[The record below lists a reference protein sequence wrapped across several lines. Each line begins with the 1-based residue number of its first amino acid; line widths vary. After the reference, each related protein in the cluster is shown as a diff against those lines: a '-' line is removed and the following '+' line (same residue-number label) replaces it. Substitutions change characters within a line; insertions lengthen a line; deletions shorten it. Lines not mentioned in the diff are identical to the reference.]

1 MYLKK
6 TLVLMSALLLQ
17 AVAVP
22 VFGREKKVEIDGL
35 HYELEDNKAVL
46 VRQQSYN
53 PTGIIVIPNHV
64 KYKKKKYE
72 VVIGEAA
79 FVGCDDI
86 IEVVI
91 EDGITE
97 IPDLAFNACQNL
109 RTITIPKSVISI
121 GRLALHVGESFE
133 TRTIDNV
140 VYYNDIALR
149 VKDSWLPY
157 NTIREGTR
165 LIANGAFGSCVN
177 MKSITIPEGVV
188 SICGGAFENC
198 RSLERVELP
207 TSLRRIESKAFF
219 MCNKLDSISIPAKV
233 DYIGSSAFQ
242 LCLSL
247 KSLTIPRG
255 VKEIG
260 YLAFYK
266 CLSLSSLTMPSS
278 VKNIADNAFEGCE
291 NLPGYSFSD
300 HNEYGVNN
308 GHEYVD
314 LGLSVKWATCNVGAD
329 KPSDEGDSYAWGEVE
344 TQYEPGWQQ
353 TGRKVWKEGHSGD
366 YNYEDYKFFA
376 GWVETPDNPYHRR
389 ESTFSKYNET
399 DHKRMLDAED
409 DVAHVLWGGDWRLPT
424 LHEFWELE
432 ENCTYIWSIENG
444 VFGGKFIS
452 NVPGYEG
459 RYIFMPAPILQSD
472 SFYGCY
478 WSCEMS
484 PGPGSAY
491 DFQIDDWGCRTYS
504 DVASCNDLLVRPV
517 CP

>member
-1 MYLKK
+1 
-6 TLVLMSALLLQ
+6 MSALLLQ

-22 VFGREKKVEIDGL
+22 LFGRDKIVEIDGL

-97 IPDLAFNACQNL
+97 IPDLAFNCCTNL
-109 RTITIPKSVISI
+109 RTITIPKSVISV
-121 GRLALHVGESFE
+121 GSCALSVGDAFG

-140 VYYNDIALR
+140 VYYKDIALR

-157 NTIREGTR
+157 FTIREGTR

-260 YLAFYK
+260 DLAFYK

-278 VKNIADNAFEGCE
+278 VKNIADNAFDGCE

-353 TGRKVWKEGHSGD
+353 TGEKVWKEGHSGD

-399 DHKRMLDAED
+399 DQKRILDAED
-409 DVAHVLWGGDWRLPT
+409 DVAHVLWGSDWRLPT
-424 LHEFWELE
+424 WREFRELKD
-432 ENCTYIWSIENG
+432 NCNCIWSIENG
-444 VFGGKFIS
+444 VFGCKFIS

-459 RYIFMPAPILQSD
+459 RYIFMPAPSQMSD
-472 SFYGCY
+472 SSFYGCY

-484 PGPGSAY
+484 HGPGSAF

>member
-1 MYLKK
+1 
-6 TLVLMSALLLQ
+6 MSALLLQ

-22 VFGREKKVEIDGL
+22 VFSREKKVEIDGL

-53 PTGIIVIPNHV
+53 PTGIIVIQNHV

-72 VVIGEAA
+72 VVISEAA

-86 IEVVI
+86 IKVVI

-97 IPDLAFNACQNL
+97 IPDLAFNACHNL

-121 GRLALHVGESFE
+121 GSLALSVGDSFG
-133 TRTIDNV
+133 TTTIGNV
-140 VYYNDIALR
+140 VYYKDIVISVNNTSL
-149 VKDSWLPY
+149 SHY
-157 NTIREGTR
+157 TIREGTR

-198 RSLERVELP
+198 RRLESVVLP

-233 DYIGSSAFQ
+233 NYIGSSAFQ
-242 LCLSL
+242 LCIGL
-247 KSLTIPRG
+247 KSLTIPKG

-260 YLAFYK
+260 ELAFYQ
-266 CLSLSSLTMPSS
+266 CLNLSSLTMPSS
-278 VKNIADNAFEGCE
+278 VKNIADNAFDGCE

-353 TGRKVWKEGHSGD
+353 TGEKVWKEGHSGD

-376 GWVETPDNPYHRR
+376 GWVETPDNPYSRKT
-389 ESTFSKYNET
+389 TFTKYNET

-444 VFGGKFIS
+444 VFGCKFIS

-459 RYIFMPAPILQSD
+459 RYIFMPAPITNSNG
-472 SFYGCY
+472 FCGCY

-484 PGPGSAY
+484 HGPGSAF

>member
-1 MYLKK
+1 
-6 TLVLMSALLLQ
+6 MSALLLQ

-22 VFGREKKVEIDGL
+22 VFSREKKVEIDGL

-165 LIANGAFGSCVN
+165 LIANGAFGSCEN
-177 MKSITIPEGVV
+177 LKSIIIPEGVV

-247 KSLTIPRG
+247 KSLTIPKG

-260 YLAFYK
+260 DLTFYK
-266 CLSLSSLTMPSS
+266 CLSLSSVTIPSS
-278 VKNIADNAFEGCE
+278 VKTIADNAFDGCE
-291 NLPGYSFSD
+291 NLPGYSLSD

-329 KPSDEGDSYAWGEVE
+329 KPSDEGDSYAWE
-344 TQYEPGWQQ
+344 
-353 TGRKVWKEGHSGD
+353 
-366 YNYEDYKFFA
+366 
-376 GWVETPDNPYHRR
+376 
-389 ESTFSKYNET
+389 
-399 DHKRMLDAED
+399 
-409 DVAHVLWGGDWRLPT
+409 RLKP
-424 LHEFWELE
+424 
-432 ENCTYIWSIENG
+432 N
-444 VFGGKFIS
+444 
-452 NVPGYEG
+452 
-459 RYIFMPAPILQSD
+459 
-472 SFYGCY
+472 
-478 WSCEMS
+478 MS
-484 PGPGSAY
+484 PVGSRRARKSGKKVT
-491 DFQIDDWGCRTYS
+491 QGIITMRTIS
-504 DVASCNDLLVRPV
+504 FLQDGLRPRIIRITV
-517 CP
+517 EKAHFLNTTKQTKRGYLMLKMMWRMYFGVVTGACLRGESSGN